1 MLAAVLSVISSP
13 DSTIEP
19 TLLTLL
25 IPAAALT
32 LNANTPPLVPSVSAN
47 RVNAEPATP
56 STEVDDCSD
65 KSPVAEKVIGKV
77 AVTPTAVVLPTTVLI
92 VNAQLA
98 TPLALHA
105 LNDDEIYT

>member
-1 MLAAVLSVISSP
+1 MSSKSSP
-13 DSTIEP
+13 ESTTEV
-19 TLLTLL
+19 TLVTELM
-25 IPAAALT
+25 PASVLP
-32 LNANTPPLVPSVSAN
+32 LNARLPPLMPSVSAN

-56 STEVDDCSD
+56 VTDVDDCSD
-65 KSPVAEKVIGKV
+65 KSPVAEKVIGEV